1 MASHYPTPP
10 FSSTATGVGRP
21 SGARATGPRA
31 VRARAAD
38 DGGTTSAGDSGTKSV
53 RPPRNPQALRRHL
66 ELAAVLAGTA
76 VLYLWNL
83 GASGW
88 ANAFYSAAAQ
98 AGSQDWT
105 AWFFGS
111 SDAANSITVDKPPAS
126 LWIMGLSVRIFGLN
140 PWSILVPQALMGVGA
155 AWLLH
160 LAVRRAAVQA
170 TGDDTVAHR
179 AGLLG
184 AAVLALTPVATL
196 MFRFNNPDALLVL
209 LMTAAGYGILRA
221 IQEDR
226 PRWLL
231 LAGVFLGFGFL
242 AKQLQVLLVVPGFAL
257 AYMVAGP
264 GRLRRRLLRL
274 AAAGAAMVVSAGWWL
289 AGVELTPAS
298 MRPYIGGSQD
308 NSILELTLG
317 YNGLG
322 RLTGDETGSVGGG
335 NGWGVPGLFRMFNS
349 EFGGQIAW
357 LLPSALILAAGL
369 LWVGRRAPRTDPVR
383 ASVVAWGSWV
393 LVTGLVFSFMAG
405 IIHPYYAVAL
415 APGIAALTGLGAVLL
430 WQHRQQLAAAIPLAA
445 AVAAAALT
453 AFSLLGTTSAYGPWL
468 RWLVLAAGLAA
479 SAGVGLNRFLGRR
492 SLQRTTAV
500 LAVAASLAGPLAY
513 SVSTASAAHSGAIVS
528 AGPTSGFGTGPGG
541 APGGTGGN
549 GNGFGPSGTGSTA
562 QGTQGQGTRGQGTQG
577 QGFRQPGTQGGTGFA
592 GGRSGGMGGLLG
604 APTPSAGLVTALR
617 AGASSYTWAAAV
629 VGSNNA
635 AGYQLATELPVM
647 AVGGFNGTDPSPT
660 LAQFQE
666 LVSQGKIHFFIAGGT
681 MRSTSGSDAAT
692 QIAEWV
698 AANFQSQSIGGT
710 TVYALAGQ

>member
-1 MASHYPTPP
+1 MASRYP
-10 FSSTATGVGRP
+10 SSMTSGPTTGSTRPRLHHASGGGGATTARGTRPGSRRRDPLGR
-21 SGARATGPRA
+21 R
-31 VRARAAD
+31 
-38 DGGTTSAGDSGTKSV
+38 
-53 RPPRNPQALRRHL
+53 RNL

-76 VLYLWNL
+76 ALYLWNL

-126 LWIMGLSVRIFGLN
+126 LWVMGLSVRLFGLN
-140 PWSILVPQALMGVGA
+140 PWSILVPQALMGVAA
-155 AWLLH
+155 AWLLY
-160 LAVRRAAVQA
+160 LSVRRTAVHA
-170 TGDDTVAHR
+170 TGDATAAHR

-209 LMTAAGYGILRA
+209 LMTAAAYAVLRA
-221 IQEDR
+221 VQEDR
-226 PRWLL
+226 LRWLL

-242 AKQLQVLLVVPGFAL
+242 AKQLQVLLVVPGFAV
-257 AYMVAGP
+257 AYAVAGP
-264 GRLRRRLLRL
+264 GRLGRRLLRL

-289 AGVELTPAS
+289 VAVQLTPAG

-335 NGWGVPGLFRMFNS
+335 NGWGVPGLFRMFNN

-383 ASVVAWGSWV
+383 ASVLVWGSWV

-415 APGIAALTGLGAVLL
+415 APGIAGLTGLGAVLL
-430 WQHRQQLAAAIPLAA
+430 WQHRQQAAAAIVLAA

-468 RWLVLAAGLAA
+468 RWVVLAGGLAGA
-479 SAGVGLNRFLGRR
+479 AGAGFSKFLGMR
-492 SLQRTTAV
+492 SVQRATAA
-500 LAVAASLAGPLAY
+500 LAITASLAGPLAY
-513 SVSTASAAHSGAIVS
+513 SISTASTAHSGAIVS
-528 AGPTSGFGTGPGG
+528 AGPTAGFGAGPGG
-541 APGGTGGN
+541 APAGVRNSRNGSGPNSTGGSSIAGQSN
-549 GNGFGPSGTGSTA
+549 TNPGSTA
-562 QGTQGQGTRGQGTQG
+562 QGNTG
-577 QGFRQPGTQGGTGFA
+577 QGFRQPNAQGGTGFA
-592 GGRSGGMGGLLG
+592 GGRGGGVGGLLG
-604 APTPSAGLVTALR
+604 APTPSADLVAALKSS
-617 AGASSYTWAAAV
+617 ASSYTWAAAV

-660 LAQFQE
+660 LAQFQD
-666 LVSQGKIHFFIAGGT
+666 LVARGEIHYFIGGGA
-681 MRSTSGSDAAT
+681 MRSTTGSDAAT
-692 QIAEWV
+692 RIAEWV
-698 AANFQSQSIGGT
+698 AANFTSQIVGGT
-710 TVYALAGQ
+710 TVYELTGH

>member
-1 MASHYPTPP
+1 MASHYP
-10 FSSTATGVGRP
+10 SSMPSSPTTGFTRPLLPRVSGGGGATTAQGTRP
-21 SGARATGPRA
+21 ASRHRDPLAR
-31 VRARAAD
+31 
-38 DGGTTSAGDSGTKSV
+38 
-53 RPPRNPQALRRHL
+53 RRHL
-66 ELAAVLAGTA
+66 ELAALLAGAA

-126 LWIMGLSVRIFGLN
+126 LWVMGLSVRLFGLN
-140 PWSILVPQALMGVGA
+140 PWSILVPQALMGVA
-155 AWLLH
+155 AVWLLY
-160 LAVRRAAVQA
+160 LSVRRTAAHA
-170 TGDDTVAHR
+170 TGDATTAHR

-209 LMTAAGYGILRA
+209 LMTAAAYAVLRA
-221 IQEDR
+221 VQEDR
-226 PRWLL
+226 LRWLL

-242 AKQLQVLLVVPGFAL
+242 AKQLQVLLVVPGFAV
-257 AYMVAGP
+257 AYTVAGP
-264 GRLRRRLLRL
+264 GRLGRRVLRL

-289 AGVELTPAS
+289 VAVQLTPAN

-335 NGWGVPGLFRMFNS
+335 NGWGVPGLFRMFNN

-357 LLPSALILAAGL
+357 LLPSAVILAAGL
-369 LWVGRRAPRTDPVR
+369 LWVGRRAPRRDPVR
-383 ASVVAWGSWV
+383 ASVLVWGSWV

-415 APGIAALTGLGAVLL
+415 APGIAGLTGLGAVLL
-430 WQHRQQLAAAIPLAA
+430 WQRRQQAAAAIGLAA

-453 AFSLLGTTSAYGPWL
+453 AFFLLGTTSAYGPWL
-468 RWLVLAAGLAA
+468 RWVVLAGGLAGA
-479 SAGVGLNRFLGRR
+479 AGAGFSQFLGMR
-492 SLQRTTAV
+492 SVQRTTAA
-500 LAVAASLAGPLAY
+500 LAIAASLAGPLAF
-513 SVSTASAAHSGAIVS
+513 SISTASTAHSGAIVS
-528 AGPTSGFGTGPGG
+528 AGPISGFGAGPGAPAGVRNSRNGSG
-541 APGGTGGN
+541 ANSTGGTGIAGQGN
-549 GNGFGPSGTGSTA
+549 TNPGSTA
-562 QGTQGQGTRGQGTQG
+562 QGNTG
-577 QGFRQPGTQGGTGFA
+577 QGFRQPNAQGGTGFA
-592 GGRSGGMGGLLG
+592 GGRGGGAGGLLG
-604 APTPSAGLVTALR
+604 APTPSADLVAALKSS
-617 AGASSYTWAAAV
+617 ASSYTWAAAV

-660 LAQFQE
+660 LAQFQD
-666 LVSQGKIHFFIAGGT
+666 LVARGEIHYFIGGGA
-681 MRSTSGSDAAT
+681 MRSNSGSDAAT
-692 QIAEWV
+692 RIAEWV
-698 AANFQSQSIGGT
+698 AANFTSQSIGGT
-710 TVYALAGQ
+710 TVYELTGH